1 MDLVV
6 ARAGSSLQEAAP
18 QALRSA
24 RSKRRLAGAFFL
36 LALVVAGRSSFAQV
50 VRGTVL
56 DGGTGQPIDGV
67 RVQWLDAPVAATTS
81 REGAF
86 VLPRLPGAGALQLS
100 AAGYAPLV
108 LPVPAGEA
116 ELSISLEPSALLRS
130 RSVTVT
136 AQRSDEQAFDVPQA
150 VTIVGD
156 EVLLDSVVRTTP
168 EALTNQP
175 GIWVQKTTHGGGSP
189 IIRGLVGNQVLLMVD
204 GIRLNN
210 ATYRYGPNQYL
221 SGVDPGLIERI
232 EAVRGSG
239 SVLYGSDALG
249 GVVQV
254 LSKTPGF
261 SLDGVRVQG
270 LVSGQWMSGGM
281 ERSARADLELGG
293 ERVAFLAGFSERRYG
308 DVIAGGDLGTL
319 SPTGYDARTAD
330 AKLLLRTGSTGLLT
344 AAFQLST
351 QDEVPRYDQLA
362 LGAYLTNEYD
372 PQTRQLTYLKWES
385 FSTSRWTRSLRVT
398 GSFDRS
404 VEGLLLQQAGSPK
417 VRSQRDEVD
426 TFGLVAEVASD
437 PSPAW
442 QAQSGVEYYSGRVG
456 STASETD
463 PASGGTRNLRG
474 SYADGSTS
482 SSLAAFTNH
491 QVQWKGFR
499 FSGGLRFNA
508 VTVSVEDALFGSQD
522 VRPSAWVGQL
532 GVMYDLA
539 PWLRAVA
546 STNSGFRA
554 PNVDDLSKFGAVES
568 TVFEIPS
575 SALAPERSWTVEA
588 GLKFSG
594 KGASGAVTAYQTR
607 LSDLIDRVPATYDGS
622 GFVDGRR
629 VYQKQNVG
637 DALLRGLEAEA
648 DVSLS
653 PALRAF
659 GNLTWTWGENRTT
672 GAPMRRIP
680 PLYATVGLHYRHAAG
695 WWLKG
700 EVATAGEQDRLAAG
714 DRSDPRISSR
724 LVDGVMPGWTCWNLH
739 GGIQYRSVRIQATLR
754 NLFDEAYRVYASGV
768 DEYGRSARV
777 MVVLDL

>member
-1 MDLVV
+1 MQ
-6 ARAGSSLQEAAP
+6 AEAPPASTSSRP
-18 QALRSA
+18 VW
-24 RSKRRLAGAFFL
+24 RLAGAFFL
-36 LALVVAGRSSFAQV
+36 LALIVAGRPSLAQV

-56 DGGTGQPIDGV
+56 DGGSGQPIGAV
-67 RVQWLDAPVAATTS
+67 RVQWLGSPVGTTTS
-81 REGAF
+81 REGTF
-86 VLPRLPGAGALQLS
+86 VLPRLPGAGTLQLQ
-100 AAGYAPLV
+100 AAGYALLV
-108 LPVPAGEA
+108 LPVSAGEA
-116 ELSISLEPSALLRS
+116 ELSISLAPSALLRS

-136 AQRSDEQAFDVPQA
+136 AQRSDEQSFDVPQA

-156 EVLLDSVVRTTP
+156 EVLLESVVRTTP

-175 GIWVQKTTHGGGSP
+175 GLWVQKTTHGGGSP

-221 SGVDPGLIERI
+221 SGVDPGLVERI

-254 LSKTPGF
+254 LSKTPSF
-261 SLDGVRVQG
+261 SLDGPRVQG

-281 ERSARADLELGG
+281 EQSARADLQLGS
-293 ERVAFLAGFSERRYG
+293 ERVAFLAGFSERHYG
-308 DVIAGGDLGTL
+308 DVVAGGDLGTL
-319 SPTGYDARTAD
+319 APTGYEARTAD
-330 AKLLLRTGSTGLLT
+330 AKLLVRTGSSGLLT
-344 AAFQLST
+344 AAFQHSG
-351 QDEVPRYDQLA
+351 QDEVPRYDQVA
-362 LGAYLTNEYD
+362 LGGYLTNEYD
-372 PQTRQLTYLKWES
+372 PQTRQLAYLKWES
-385 FSTSRWTRSLRVT
+385 FSTSRWALSLRVS

-404 VEGLLLQQAGSPK
+404 VEGLLVQQEGSAK
-417 VRSQRDEVD
+417 IRTQLDEVD
-426 TFGLVAEVASD
+426 TFGLVAEVASE

-463 PASGGTRNLRG
+463 PASGGARSLRG

-482 SSLAAFTNH
+482 TSLAAFTNH
-491 QVQWKGFR
+491 QVQWKRFR

-539 PWLRAVA
+539 PWLRAVV
-546 STNSGFRA
+546 SSNSGFRA

-575 SALAPERSWTVEA
+575 SALAPERSWSVEA
-588 GLKFSG
+588 GLKLSA
-594 KGASGAVTAYQTR
+594 KRVSGAVTAYQTR

-622 GFVDGRR
+622 GFVDGRK

-637 DALLRGLEAEA
+637 DALLRGIEAEA

-680 PLYATVGLHYRHAAG
+680 PLFATVGLHYRHAAG
-695 WWLKG
+695 WWLKA
-700 EVATAGEQDRLAAG
+700 ELATAGEQDRLAAG

-724 LVDGVMPGWTCWNLH
+724 LVDGAMPGWSCWNLH
-739 GGIQYRSVRIQATLR
+739 GGFQYRSVRIRATLR

-768 DEYGRSARV
+768 DEYGRSARL